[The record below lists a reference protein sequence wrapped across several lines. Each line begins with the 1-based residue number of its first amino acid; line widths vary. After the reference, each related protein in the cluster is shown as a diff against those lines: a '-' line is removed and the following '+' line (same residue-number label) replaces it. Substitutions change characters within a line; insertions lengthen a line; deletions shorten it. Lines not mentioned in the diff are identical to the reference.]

1 MANSNYRKLKKTKI
15 KQQLKEQQARKISK
29 ELAEQFTTMSEEE
42 WDNFAEALHDE
53 MKQIE
58 NNEEKQVDICKL
70 AIYNNICQQA
80 LRINFKVDFELYKGF
95 QVIPRQI
102 DRVRVRTS

>member
-1 MANSNYRKLKKTKI
+1 MANSNYRKLKKAKI
-15 KQQLKEQQARKISK
+15 EKQLKEQQARKISK
-29 ELAEQFTTMSEEE
+29 ELAEQFTTMTDEQ
-42 WDNFAEALHDE
+42 WDSFAEALHEE

-80 LRINFKVDFELYKGF
+80 LRINFTIDFESYKGF
-95 QVIPRQI
+95 QHITR
-102 DRVRVRTS
+102 

>member
-1 MANSNYRKLKKTKI
+1 MSGSSMKKQKKTKI
-15 KQQLKEQQARKISK
+15 RQQLKEQQARKISK

-58 NNEEKQVDICKL
+58 NNEEK
-70 AIYNNICQQA
+70 
-80 LRINFKVDFELYKGF
+80 
-95 QVIPRQI
+95 
-102 DRVRVRTS
+102 

>member
-1 MANSNYRKLKKTKI
+1 MANSNYRKLKKAKI
-15 KQQLKEQQARKISK
+15 EKQLKEQQARKISK

-95 QVIPRQI
+95 QHITR
-102 DRVRVRTS
+102 

>member
-1 MANSNYRKLKKTKI
+1 MANSNYKKLKKAKI

-29 ELAEQFTTMSEEE
+29 ELAEQFTTMTDEQ

-58 NNEEKQVDICKL
+58 NNEEK
-70 AIYNNICQQA
+70 
-80 LRINFKVDFELYKGF
+80 
-95 QVIPRQI
+95 
-102 DRVRVRTS
+102 

>member
-1 MANSNYRKLKKTKI
+1 MANSNYRKHKKAKI
-15 KQQLKEQQARKISK
+15 KQQLKEQKARKISK

-80 LRINFKVDFELYKGF
+80 LRINFKVDFESYKGF

>member
-1 MANSNYRKLKKTKI
+1 MANSNYRKYKREVIEK
-15 KQQLKEQQARKISK
+15 QLKEQQARKISK

-58 NNEEKQVDICKL
+58 NNEEK
-70 AIYNNICQQA
+70 
-80 LRINFKVDFELYKGF
+80 
-95 QVIPRQI
+95 
-102 DRVRVRTS
+102 

>member
-1 MANSNYRKLKKTKI
+1 MVNSNYRKLKKAKI
-15 KQQLKEQQARKISK
+15 EKQLKEQQARKISK

-80 LRINFKVDFELYKGF
+80 LRINFKVDFESYKGL
-95 QVIPRQI
+95 QHIAR
-102 DRVRVRTS
+102 

>member
-1 MANSNYRKLKKTKI
+1 MANSNYRKHKKAKI
-15 KQQLKEQQARKISK
+15 KQQLKEQKARKISK
-29 ELAEQFTTMSEEE
+29 ELAEQFTTMSEEQ

-80 LRINFKVDFELYKGF
+80 LRINFKVDFELYKGL
-95 QVIPRQI
+95 QHITR
-102 DRVRVRTS
+102 

>member
-1 MANSNYRKLKKTKI
+1 MSGSSMKKQKKTKI
-15 KQQLKEQQARKISK
+15 RQQLKEQQARKISK

-58 NNEEKQVDICKL
+58 NNEE
-70 AIYNNICQQA
+70 
-80 LRINFKVDFELYKGF
+80 
-95 QVIPRQI
+95 
-102 DRVRVRTS
+102 

>member
-1 MANSNYRKLKKTKI
+1 MGNSNYKKLKKAKI
-15 KQQLKEQQARKISK
+15 RKQLKEQQARKISK

-80 LRINFKVDFELYKGF
+80 LRINFIIDFESYKGF
-95 QVIPRQI
+95 QHIAR
-102 DRVRVRTS
+102 

>member
-1 MANSNYRKLKKTKI
+1 MGNSNYRKHKKAKI

-29 ELAEQFTTMSEEE
+29 ELAEQFTTMTDEQ
-42 WDNFAEALHDE
+42 WDSFAEALHEE

-70 AIYNNICQQA
+70 VIYNNICRQA
-80 LRINFKVDFELYKGF
+80 LRINFTIDFESYKGF
-95 QVIPRQI
+95 QHITR
-102 DRVRVRTS
+102 

>member
-1 MANSNYRKLKKTKI
+1 MAFSNYKKLKKAKV

-29 ELAEQFTTMSEEE
+29 ELAEQFTTMTDEQ

-58 NNEEKQVDICKL
+58 NND
-70 AIYNNICQQA
+70 
-80 LRINFKVDFELYKGF
+80 
-95 QVIPRQI
+95 
-102 DRVRVRTS
+102 